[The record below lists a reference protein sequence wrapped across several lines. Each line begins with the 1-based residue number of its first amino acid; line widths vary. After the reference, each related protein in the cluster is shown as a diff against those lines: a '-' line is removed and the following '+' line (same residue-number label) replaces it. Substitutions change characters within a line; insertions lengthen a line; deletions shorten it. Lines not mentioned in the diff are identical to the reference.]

1 MGYSYTYRPPS
12 GQVVLFL
19 KFILNSSCTDS
30 LFKILTGY
38 KWPVTTIQ
46 VECESRKM
54 AARLACSRARIVAY
68 MPSMS
73 AAVRHFRAFSSFDE
87 KQPPKQTLADIEALV
102 RDRLM
107 EWPDTRLGELSP
119 KDPRFPLPGTV
130 GPAPKL
136 TKKVVPKEPDILT
149 EPLPQERR
157 GLLLQQ
163 YLETAE
169 EDEDDVTEN
178 VPTESL
184 ASSLGIEVVAQELP
198 ELLKRDFQSLFPEQ
212 DLSRGRLTVITLSQ
226 HTENNMTMWS
236 PET

>member
-119 KDPRFPLPGTV
+119 LDPRFPLPGAV
-130 GPAPKL
+130 GPAPGPAPKL

-149 EPLPQERR
+149 EPLPEERR

-163 YLETAE
+163 YLEKAAE

-184 ASSLGIEVVAQELP
+184 ASSLGIEVV
-198 ELLKRDFQSLFPEQ
+198 
-212 DLSRGRLTVITLSQ
+212 
-226 HTENNMTMWS
+226 
-236 PET
+236 